1 MQQLAVANLSAARG
15 IFALGQKSPWR
26 RSDKYFMLFLGCN
39 TQNIMIHLSMKQRYE
54 IELLRNQKYSM
65 TKIAEIIGKNK
76 STISREIK
84 RNSDQRNGVYKSE
97 LAQKKTIERHKTKPK
112 KVSFTNSVKE
122 YVLDKLSEDYSP
134 EQIAGTA
141 KNEGIVCV
149 SVERIY
155 QFVWKDKKAGG
166 KCFKHLRTQ
175 GKRYNKRGHLKGK
188 RGILVNRVDI
198 DQRPVVVDEKIRVG
212 DLEMDLVIGKDHKG
226 ALLTINDRA
235 SGKVKIGKVESKEA
249 NEIEAKAIELLQ
261 DWKPYLHT
269 ITTDNGK
276 EFANHENIA
285 RLLEIAFYF
294 AKPYQ
299 SWQRGANENLNG
311 LIRQYF
317 PKKYDFSLITTKR
330 IIEIENKL
338 NNRPRK
344 RFGFKT
350 PNEIFIQKLK
360 TAG

>member
-1 MQQLAVANLSAARG
+1 
-15 IFALGQKSPWR
+15 
-26 RSDKYFMLFLGCN
+26 
-39 TQNIMIHLSMKQRYE
+39 MKQRYE
-54 IELLRNQKYSM
+54 IELLRNQNYSM

-97 LAQKKTIERHKTKPK
+97 LAQKKALERHKTKHK
-112 KVSFTNSVKE
+112 KISFTDSVKK

-134 EQIAGTA
+134 EQIVGTA
-141 KNEGIVCV
+141 QNKGIACV

-155 QFVWKDKKAGG
+155 QFIWKDKKAGG

-188 RGILVNRVDI
+188 RGVLVNRVDI
-198 DQRPVVVDEKIRVG
+198 DQRPAIVDRKMRVG
-212 DLEMDLVIGKDHKG
+212 DLEMDLVIGKDNKG
-226 ALLTINDRA
+226 AILTINDRA
-235 SGKVKIGKVESKEA
+235 SGKLKMAKVESKEA
-249 NEIEAKAIELLQ
+249 HEIEAKAIELLQ
-261 DWKPYLHT
+261 EWKPYLHT

-285 RLLEIAFYF
+285 KMLEIAFYF

-311 LIRQYF
+311 LVRQYF
-317 PKKYDFSLITTKR
+317 PKKYDFSLITEQK
-330 IIEIENKL
+330 IKEVENKL

-360 TAG
+360 HAG

>member
-1 MQQLAVANLSAARG
+1 M
-15 IFALGQKSPWR
+15 
-26 RSDKYFMLFLGCN
+26 
-39 TQNIMIHLSMKQRYE
+39 
-54 IELLRNQKYSM
+54 
-65 TKIAEIIGKNK
+65 
-76 STISREIK
+76 
-84 RNSDQRNGVYKSE
+84 
-97 LAQKKTIERHKTKPK
+97 
-112 KVSFTNSVKE
+112 
-122 YVLDKLSEDYSP
+122 EDYSP
-134 EQIAGTA
+134 EQIVGTA
-141 KNEGIVCV
+141 LKDGLPCV
-149 SVERIY
+149 SIERIY
-155 QFVWKDKKAGG
+155 QFIWKDKKAGG
-166 KCFKHLRTQ
+166 KYFKHLRTK

-198 DQRPVVVDEKIRVG
+198 DLRPAVVEEKIRLG

-235 SGKVKIGKVESKEA
+235 SGKLKMGKVESKEA
-249 NEIEAKAIELLQ
+249 SEIEAKALELLE

-285 RLLEIAFYF
+285 KMLEIAFYF

-317 PKKYDFSLITTKR
+317 PKKYDFSLITPQR
-330 IIEIENKL
+330 ITEVENIL

-344 RFGFKT
+344 RFGYKT
-350 PNEIFIQKLK
+350 PNEIFKQKLK